1 MKKLRW
7 VTLLLIGMTA
17 FVACPNNLP
26 AGSKPIPEPTP
37 EIAPPEGEIKR
48 PVISSFT
55 AIPSDLPLG
64 GGETKLE
71 WAVKDAKTVLLDDTA
86 VGGSGSKTI
95 KVGAT
100 KTFIL
105 KAENPNGT
113 VTSTVDVTVNIGSL
127 KPAIWGSSK
136 WNEATW
142 Q

>member
-1 MKKLRW
+1 MKTITWL
-7 VTLLLIGMTA
+7 TLLLIGMIA
-17 FVACPNNLP
+17 FAACPSNP
-26 AGSKPIPEPTP
+26 PTGIKPIPEPTP
-37 EIAPPEGEIKR
+37 EPIPVGELKR

-55 AIPSDLPLG
+55 ASPSDLPLG
-64 GGETKLE
+64 GGDTKLE
-71 WAVKDAKTVLLDDTA
+71 WVVTDATKIVLDEIT

-105 KAENPNGT
+105 KAENANGT
-113 VTSTVDVTVNIGSL
+113 VTSTVDVTVNIGGL
-127 KPAIWGSSK
+127 KPATWDSSK